1 MSRPPGLSPPWML
14 GPPTLGPFPS
24 ERGLQMFSGKGWEHV
39 FSAPGLGGRC
49 PRCPAHSSRWATA
62 GGLWLWTSAFE
73 FHIIAVYHEVSALII
88 FSNHLKRLKKP
99 QSTVNLQN
107 FRQQPAFGPRC
118 PCLAIPPP
126 KVLEGAKTG
135 ALGLLMWL
143 RDDQRPHPGCGE
155 GSQDESVWESRPDAV
170 SSVQQVFQPRARGLL
185 KAQLSQGQ
193 PRRVTSG
200 SAGWVGDGTLE
211 GQCVSWTLSVP
222 GGPWR

>member
-1 MSRPPGLSPPWML
+1 MDA
-14 GPPTLGPFPS
+14 GPAHAGSVSLREGPADV
-24 ERGLQMFSGKGWEHV
+24 LWK
-39 FSAPGLGGRC
+39 GLGARIFC
-49 PRCPAHSSRWATA
+49 PRAGRPLPPLPSPQRQVGNRRGTLALDIGIRISYHCCVSR
-62 GGLWLWTSAFE
+62 SISIDNF
-73 FHIIAVYHEVSALII
+73 FQSFKEV
-88 FSNHLKRLKKP
+88 KKKP